1 MPKQYILRL
10 ILGKATTNSFSHGKV
25 LEKSSFAHLKNR
37 PQILEKTL
45 AQVRSAHQRDAFK
58 QAGVNIQSQ
67 EAYELAVK
75 GLVKPTSEREGYT
88 IVYGLEC
95 VDFDLP
101 YVKLKVTCINE
112 SPIYLAEL
120 CAELGLKL
128 RTNAVLDRLHL
139 LRYGPFT
146 SENSLL
152 LKHLN
157 LQNIL
162 YNINDNQPNLDLL
175 LGVATISDRCS
186 SGQAE
191 DKSGPKLVDFI
202 REALGSDWI
211 VTQRSIIPD
220 EKDQIKD
227 LLTDW
232 SDVKGLNLIVTT
244 GGTGFAPRDVTPEA
258 TKEVIERET
267 PGLVQT
273 MMSGSLKVTPMAM
286 LSRLTS
292 GIRGKTLIVNLP
304 GNTKGAVE
312 NFSFITKALK
322 HGIDVLSDNKG
333 NVEAH
338 HAKLSGGVGTHVCPH
353 HQVKEGGNSDVA
365 SRPRQSPYP
374 MITVEEAQRIILSHS
389 NVLANEEINQDQSL
403 EKVVIGASN
412 AGNAP
417 QQQQG
422 VLSKGQCMRINTG
435 APIPEGADAVVQVED
450 TELLKKSD
458 DGKEELE
465 IKIKQ
470 IPKAGQDIRPIG
482 SDIEQGSVILHQGSV
497 IGPAEIGLLA
507 TVGATKIKVVTKP
520 IISLLSTGNELQDP
534 KDASPLKSGFIRD
547 SNKSTLKALL
557 DDQGFSVN
565 DCGIATDDLEDLND
579 KLSQAL
585 QSGDIVVTTGGV
597 SMGDRDLLRQ
607 VLVQKFDATIH
618 FGRVNMKP
626 GKPTTFAT
634 LTWSSK
640 KKLVLGLP
648 GNPVSATV
656 TSHLYVLP
664 CARAM
669 SGYDRPFGAIVKAKI
684 PMDLNLDSR
693 PEYYRVV
700 LTWSMDS
707 PIANVQSTGNQ
718 ISSRLASL
726 KAANGLLMLPPRSQ
740 EKSKVSKDEVFQA
753 MVIGPL
759 FR

>member
-1 MPKQYILRL
+1 M
-10 ILGKATTNSFSHGKV
+10 
-25 LEKSSFAHLKNR
+25 
-37 PQILEKTL
+37 
-45 AQVRSAHQRDAFK
+45 
-58 QAGVNIQSQ
+58 
-67 EAYELAVK
+67 
-75 GLVKPTSEREGYT
+75 
-88 IVYGLEC
+88 
-95 VDFDLP
+95 
-101 YVKLKVTCINE
+101 
-112 SPIYLAEL
+112 
-120 CAELGLKL
+120 
-128 RTNAVLDRLHL
+128 
-139 LRYGPFT
+139 
-146 SENSLL
+146 
-152 LKHLN
+152 
-157 LQNIL
+157 
-162 YNINDNQPNLDLL
+162 
-175 LGVATISDRCS
+175 
-186 SGQAE
+186 
-191 DKSGPKLVDFI
+191 
-202 REALGSDWI
+202 
-211 VTQRSIIPD
+211 
-220 EKDQIKD
+220 
-227 LLTDW
+227 
-232 SDVKGLNLIVTT
+232 
-244 GGTGFAPRDVTPEA
+244 
-258 TKEVIERET
+258 
-267 PGLVQT
+267 
-273 MMSGSLKVTPMAM
+273 
-286 LSRLTS
+286 
-292 GIRGKTLIVNLP
+292 
-304 GNTKGAVE
+304 
-312 NFSFITKALK
+312 K

-389 NVLANEEINQDQSL
+389 NVLANEEIKFDDALHRVLAKDVIAGEPLPPFPASIKDGYAVISQDQSL

-718 ISSRLASL
+718 VRDFF
-726 KAANGLLMLPPRSQ
+726 LLLR
-740 EKSKVSKDEVFQA
+740 VLRHFFFFHF
-753 MVIGPL
+753 I
-759 FR
+759 RHR